1 MKPVYGRQRSA
12 ANAGVRETWMDRFTK
27 LEPESGFRA
36 VVRQAWNRSAPTPNG
51 ASALLHLNGWMEMKP
66 VYGQRCVSAAAGA
79 RETWMDRF
87 TKLEPAGGFH
97 AIVEGAWN
105 WSTSTSDKRLAA

>member
-12 ANAGVRETWMDRFTK
+12 ANAGVRETWMDRFTR

-66 VYGQRCVSAAAGA
+66 VYGQKCLSAEAGVG
-79 RETWMDRF
+79 ETWMDRF
-87 TKLEPAGGFH
+87 TKLEPKGGFR
-97 AIVEGAWN
+97 AIVEGAWDS
-105 WSTSTSDKRLAA
+105 STPRSARRLAA